1 MVPFQPLFRN
11 PHLQTIASHFWKRAD
26 APGPIERRHFE
37 TEPGVQVLVET
48 VRPEGRSSGH
58 LVLVHGL
65 ESSSEAGYM
74 RGFSAAGVENGFTIH
89 RFHLRTCG
97 GTEHLCDTLY
107 HAGLTSDL
115 FAYLRELCRLGAA
128 PVFLIGFSLG
138 GNVVLKLTGELGA
151 GAPPLISGVCAA
163 SSPLDLAESA
173 RRIGERD
180 NWLYHWRFV
189 RRMRA
194 RLYATGRYSEA
205 DLAGLATL
213 QSIDDRI
220 TAPAFGFAGASDY
233 YNTQSALRYLGG
245 IQVPALLVQAKDDT
259 FIPFKVFESEAV
271 RSNPRIRLLATEH
284 GGHLGFIGRGRFR
297 FWLEH
302 AILAWIAEIEQNGS
316 GTRSST

>member
-1 MVPFQPLFRN
+1 MGL
-11 PHLQTIASHFWKRAD
+11 SHHHHAFC
-26 APGPIERRHFE
+26 
-37 TEPGVQVLVET
+37 GVQ
-48 VRPEGRSSGH
+48 H
-58 LVLVHGL
+58 H
-65 ESSSEAGYM
+65 
-74 RGFSAAGVENGFTIH
+74 
-89 RFHLRTCG
+89 
-97 GTEHLCDTLY
+97 
-107 HAGLTSDL
+107 
-115 FAYLRELCRLGAA
+115 
-128 PVFLIGFSLG
+128 
-138 GNVVLKLTGELGA
+138 
-151 GAPPLISGVCAA
+151 
-163 SSPLDLAESA
+163 
-173 RRIGERD
+173 ERD

-205 DLAGLATL
+205 DLAGLGTL

-245 IQVPALLVQAKDDT
+245 IRVPALLLQAKDDT
-259 FIPFKVFESEAV
+259 FIPFKVFESDAV